1 VGGQIE
7 ESAPS
12 RRRVEPGSVAEI
24 ARLGTDVIAAA
35 VAREPLA
42 GWPLL
47 TVEHVFLLVGAMDEV
62 LSPTAAF
69 EVAIS
74 YLAHLVD
81 TGDYS
86 EVSVTKA
93 AGLISRF
100 LKYTDL
106 SDDIADVRDLRREHA
121 RGFIEAPLLGDEL
134 RSPAE
139 HTKENR
145 RWALDRFFKTLRSL
159 NLYGGDPLLDS
170 ERSRR
175 PCASVRPLL
184 DAEVERCRMFTR
196 VRSDDTIGP
205 VRWAIAEATA
215 TAAETPRV
223 VVADYDAT
231 NGRLWLPSA
240 KRGVSRWGYLTPWGV
255 EALERRIQDL
265 GSDNESAVLAYAG
278 NRPAA
283 SQQAAISCALRRVL
297 NRAGLAKDKTVQPR
311 SVRAWAGLRV
321 FHETHDIE
329 QVTLSLGL
337 RSLDD
342 ARRTIGVSEPE
353 RDDPPEHR
361 KPPR

>member
-1 VGGQIE
+1 MVGQGDEQA
-7 ESAPS
+7 SS
-12 RRRVEPGSVAEI
+12 RRVAPGSVADI
-24 ARLGTDVIAAA
+24 AHIAGDLIAS
-35 VAREPLA
+35 VHVREPLA
-42 GWPLL
+42 AWPLL
-47 TVEHVFLLVGAMDEV
+47 AVDDVLLVGAMDDV
-62 LSPTAAF
+62 LSPAAAY
-69 EVAIS
+69 EVATS
-74 YLAHLVD
+74 YLAHFVD

-86 EVSVTKA
+86 ETTVTKA
-93 AGLISRF
+93 AGLIARF
-100 LKYTDL
+100 VQYTEVRYG
-106 SDDIADVRDLRREHA
+106 IADVRDVRREHVRA
-121 RGFIEAPLLGDEL
+121 FIEAPLLGDEL

-139 HTKENR
+139 RTKENR

-159 NLYGGDPLLDS
+159 DRYDGDPLLDS
-170 ERSRR
+170 ERSDR
-175 PCASVRPLL
+175 PSASVRPLL

-196 VRSDDTIGP
+196 VRSDDTMGP

-223 VVADYDAT
+223 VVADYDCA

-255 EALERRIQDL
+255 EALDRRIQQL
-265 GSDNESAVLAYAG
+265 GWDNDWAVLAYAG
-278 NRPAA
+278 SRAVP

-329 QVTLSLGL
+329 QVALSLGL

-342 ARRTIGVSEPE
+342 ARRTIGVPAPE
-353 RDDPPEHR
+353 RDDPPQHR
-361 KPPR
+361 RTPR